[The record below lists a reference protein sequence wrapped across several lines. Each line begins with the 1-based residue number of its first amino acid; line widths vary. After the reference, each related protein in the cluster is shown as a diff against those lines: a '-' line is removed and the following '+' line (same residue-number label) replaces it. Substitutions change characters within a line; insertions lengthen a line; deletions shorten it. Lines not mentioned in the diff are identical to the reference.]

1 MKRLF
6 ILAATGSFMMVML
19 SLSWAAT
26 NLNSSRSNI
35 YRMVYDA
42 DVVSKAQA
50 TALLAELDKIGPA
63 DEAKLKQWLPAN
75 FKTFGIP
82 ADRIKHISILSG
94 RQITCS
100 ECVDIC
106 KGKCAKGSRGDC
118 FCYEPITTRAHVRR
132 VDKASPALILLLS
145 NPADEAEAL
154 KKVSGQLDGKNNQ

>member
-1 MKRLF
+1 MKRVLV
-6 ILAATGSFMMVML
+6 LGATFMMAML
-19 SLSWAAT
+19 SISLAAT

-63 DEAKLKQWLPAN
+63 DEAKLKRWLPAN
-75 FKTFGIP
+75 FKTHGIQG
-82 ADRIKHISILSG
+82 DRIKHISILSG

-100 ECVDIC
+100 DCVETC

-118 FCYEPITTRAHVRR
+118 FCYEPITTLAHVRR

-145 NPADEAEAL
+145 DPSDVPEAL
-154 KKVSGQLDGKNNQ
+154 AKVSGQLDGKNN